1 MLGNKIRK
9 FKLSPQRIV
18 KSNEMKAMNAE
29 DSDIKNIVGIQ
40 QMLVL
45 FSHSMSLFC
54 NSLVASLFYFL
65 LRYKIFKNPQA
76 LLMSPNSVLCIEIS
90 KNFLHWFITFEGKKH
105 FLILHGFW
113 SLRLFWTGVTQHATC
128 FPNKL
133 HSDTFRHFH
142 YFNSG
147 NN

>member
-54 NSLVASLFYFL
+54 NSLVASLFFFL

-90 KNFLHWFITFEGKKH
+90 KNFLH
-105 FLILHGFW
+105 
-113 SLRLFWTGVTQHATC
+113 
-128 FPNKL
+128 
-133 HSDTFRHFH
+133 
-142 YFNSG
+142 
-147 NN
+147 